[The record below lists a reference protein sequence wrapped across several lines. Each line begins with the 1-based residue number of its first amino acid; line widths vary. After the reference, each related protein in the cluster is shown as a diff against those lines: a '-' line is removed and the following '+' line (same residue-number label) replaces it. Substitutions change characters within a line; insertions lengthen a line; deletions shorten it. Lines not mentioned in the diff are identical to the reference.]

1 MTVTSGTDKSDL
13 HKQNVRVCFFSEQNT
28 SVATRNK
35 FSESLLSKYAELLH
49 LEFLVASIL
58 KKQGH
63 YKLTYFKNQKIG
75 ISAPLT

>member
-35 FSESLLSKYAELLH
+35 FSESSVEVRGTVTFSIPSCFDFEKAGTLL
-49 LEFLVASIL
+49 
-58 KKQGH
+58 
-63 YKLTYFKNQKIG
+63 
-75 ISAPLT
+75 

>member
-1 MTVTSGTDKSDL
+1 VLRRGISF
-13 HKQNVRVCFFSEQNT
+13 QRV
-28 SVATRNK
+28 
-35 FSESLLSKYAELLH
+35 LSKYAELLH
-49 LEFLVASIL
+49 LEYLVASIL

>member
-1 MTVTSGTDKSDL
+1 VYAFSVNRIQVLRRGINF
-13 HKQNVRVCFFSEQNT
+13 QRV
-28 SVATRNK
+28 
-35 FSESLLSKYAELLH
+35 LSKYAELLH
-49 LEFLVASIL
+49 LEYLVASIL